1 MILDNH
7 ILLCSVYAGISLQKL
22 QSNVSFVL
30 LLQHNRD
37 SWSTIWLESL
47 WPDWT
52 TYWCQNWS
60 GYMHYIFKNVYALL
74 PVLIFF
80 HSGANAGRI
89 KGVIMLLPPPISL
102 LVTRRLSTCQVNFPL
117 SFVAGLLNRTVL
129 VLRCATA
136 AAGKVTHVKH
146 SDRGYVVNNSNAY
159 FMHCLL
165 IYITIVLF
173 HICKISSKY

>member
-1 MILDNH
+1 
-7 ILLCSVYAGISLQKL
+7 
-22 QSNVSFVL
+22 
-30 LLQHNRD
+30 
-37 SWSTIWLESL
+37 
-47 WPDWT
+47 
-52 TYWCQNWS
+52 
-60 GYMHYIFKNVYALL
+60 MHYIFKNVYALL

-89 KGVIMLLPPPISL
+89 KEVIMLLPPISL
-102 LVTRRLSTCQVNFPL
+102 LVTRRLSICQVNFPL
-117 SFVAGLLNRTVL
+117 SFVAGLFNRTVL

-159 FMHCLL
+159 FLTMHCLL